1 MNILYKDIPGYE
13 NEYQATTDGRIWSLK
28 SKRFLSQ
35 DQKTKNIIMY
45 AYVKII

>member
-28 SKRFLSQ
+28 SKRFLS
-35 DQKTKNIIMY
+35 
-45 AYVKII
+45 